1 MKFVNIRKSRSKNSE
16 AALLSRNLYKEEMKR
31 VLNISPEDA
40 AQKMS
45 NDRLRS
51 ERARYEDLV
60 FLEDQLSSRKFRIGE
75 VDEKFVKTVQDKL
88 ERQQA
93 EVGRKRKSDKEV
105 EVLFKK
111 NVAMESDTE
120 EPSDEGEDS
129 DGNYNEEDES
139 DDEKKSPTKS
149 WERGSKR
156 RKVGKENTNA
166 YVTVRLP
173 KNILSEDTLVTGKRF
188 RIGNQGLT
196 SVVGSLL

>member
-1 MKFVNIRKSRSKNSE
+1 M
-16 AALLSRNLYKEEMKR
+16 
-31 VLNISPEDA
+31 
-40 AQKMS
+40 
-45 NDRLRS
+45 
-51 ERARYEDLV
+51 
-60 FLEDQLSSRKFRIGE
+60 
-75 VDEKFVKTVQDKL
+75 
-88 ERQQA
+88 
-93 EVGRKRKSDKEV
+93 
-105 EVLFKK
+105 LFKK

-139 DDEKKSPTKS
+139 DDEKMSPTKS

-196 SVVGSLL
+196 SVVGSLLKQAKNIDDDDSVDLNQFKLSRETTRRNVTKTMKVKAEAIK